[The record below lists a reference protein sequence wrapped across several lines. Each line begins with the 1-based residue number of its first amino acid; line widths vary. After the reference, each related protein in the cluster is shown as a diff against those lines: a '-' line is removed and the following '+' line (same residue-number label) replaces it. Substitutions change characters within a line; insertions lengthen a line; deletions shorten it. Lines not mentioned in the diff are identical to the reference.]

1 MTWFHF
7 VLFALAVQ
15 SPNLFFHVIL
25 GSGSYP
31 YMLQVQGNVPDKRL
45 DESLLQPEL
54 LLGLVKRFIFNLVKR
69 QVNEERSEKKTQFYS
84 QDSAVLAVIYLG

>member
-1 MTWFHF
+1 
-7 VLFALAVQ
+7 
-15 SPNLFFHVIL
+15 
-25 GSGSYP
+25 
-31 YMLQVQGNVPDKRL
+31 MLQVQGNVPDKRL